1 MWDMKVPA
9 IEDNA
14 NMTLNELER
23 VLKNFQR
30 KLASREVPYD
40 IALAAIGA
48 LRRGGFR
55 GKGRGGC
62 QADGLGNQV
71 MDGQIKNM
79 KDIEC
84 FYCLKKGYYQMSCPL
99 RFGKEKRRKK
109 REALRT
115 NATSD
120 AGDDEERAV
129 SFFATC

>member
-1 MWDMKVPA
+1 
-9 IEDNA
+9 
-14 NMTLNELER
+14 
-23 VLKNFQR
+23 
-30 KLASREVPYD
+30 
-40 IALAAIGA
+40 
-48 LRRGGFR
+48 
-55 GKGRGGC
+55 
-62 QADGLGNQV
+62 

-99 RFGKEKRRKK
+99 RFGKEKRRKE